1 MFPLSYHRMV
11 FRLLRASSSQLY
23 RSIIAR
29 PQQRGYPQ
37 HRFLLK
43 RIGKVSPVSSMSF
56 PSETISYL
64 GQVPAQKLDEDLMG
78 PLGFSVDQLMELA
91 GLSCAC
97 AIHEEY
103 NTATHGRVLV
113 LVGPGNN
120 GGDGLVAARHLH
132 HFGYQVQVCY
142 PKQTDKALYRN
153 LVTQLESLR
162 IPFIG
167 VETVLEASLASQ
179 ANIILDGLF
188 GFSFKGSPRPPF
200 DGLISSMARAVGTRK
215 DGDNFA
221 VVSIDVPSGWNVE
234 EGDMAG
240 LDMQPDMLIS
250 LTAPKMC
257 AKEFRGTH
265 HYLGGRF
272 VPPEIVEKYG
282 LVLPKYPGSSMCVK
296 LDTVSRD
303 VHNIRKMYETEA
315 LSDIHMHENPMDQFA
330 EWFEQA
336 KHCKTI
342 EEPNAMAVASV
353 NSDAQPSVRVVL
365 LRGFS
370 DHGFVFYSNYE
381 SRKGRDFEGNPN
393 VAATFYWEPLGM
405 SVRVEGTIQK
415 LSAADSDAYWASRP
429 REHQIGA
436 LSSAQSSIIESSEQL
451 LKSYETM
458 KDEYSSKDVIPRPSW
473 WGGYIIQPHSIE
485 FWQGRASRLHDRVIY
500 TTDSTTTDSTKHW
513 VRSRLSP

>member
-1 MFPLSYHRMV
+1 MV

-23 RSIIAR
+23 RAIITR

-37 HRFLLK
+37 HRFLSK
-43 RIGKVSPVSSMSF
+43 TIGKVLPVSSMNFS
-56 PSETISYL
+56 SETISYL
-64 GQVPAQKLDEDLMG
+64 AQVPAQKLDEDLMG

-132 HFGYQVQVCY
+132 HFGYHVQVCY
-142 PKQTDKALYRN
+142 PKRTDKELYRN
-153 LVTQLESLR
+153 LVIQLESLR
-162 IPFIG
+162 IPFVD
-167 VETVLEASLASQ
+167 VETVLEASLISQ
-179 ANIILDGLF
+179 ANIVLDGLF
-188 GFSFKGSPRPPF
+188 GFSFKGSPRAPF
-200 DGLISSMARAVGTRK
+200 DGLISSMARAVAARR

-221 VVSIDVPSGWNVE
+221 VISIDVPSGWNVE
-234 EGDMAG
+234 EGDVSG
-240 LDMQPDMLIS
+240 LNMQPDMLIS

-257 AKEFRGTH
+257 AKEFRGAH

-296 LDTVSRD
+296 LDNVSRD
-303 VHNIRKMYETEA
+303 VSNIRKTYATEA
-315 LSDIHMHENPMDQFA
+315 LTDFHMHENPMDQFA
-330 EWFEQA
+330 EWFELA
-336 KHCKTI
+336 KHCKNV

-370 DHGFVFYSNYE
+370 DHGFVFYTNYE
-381 SRKGRDFEGNPN
+381 SRKGKDFEGNPK

-405 SVRVEGTIQK
+405 SVRIEGKIQK

-451 LKSYETM
+451 LKSYESV

-485 FWQGRASRLHDRVIY
+485 FWKGRASRLHDRVIY
-500 TTDSTTTDSTKHW
+500 MADSKTTDTAKHW
-513 VRSRLSP
+513 VRSHLSP